1 MIYFVRHGATAWN
14 ENRDEN
20 GNKNPRYQGRK
31 DLSLNEKGITQA
43 KDVAQKLKEI
53 KFDKVFCSPLKRAK
67 ETCEI
72 ISDDNIVFDDRI
84 IERDFG
90 ELTGKTKRDF
100 DYAGFWN
107 LSGKQDYN
115 GAETI
120 KDVEKRVFNF
130 LDELKNDKDKNI
142 LVVAHSGIG
151 RVMMSYFYGVPEDGD
166 YLKFDISNGQAVL
179 FDYDRVSSRD
189 EASLIVKDIKKDII
203 KKRTQL
209 EVRHN
214 LKDSKTNIVF
224 GEN

>member
-20 GNKNPRYQGRK
+20 GNKNPRYQGRR
-31 DLSLNEKGITQA
+31 DLSLNEKGIVQA
-43 KDVAQKLKEI
+43 KDVAQKLKEL

-72 ISDDNIVFDDRI
+72 ICNNNIIFDDRI

-90 ELTGKTKRDF
+90 ELTGKTKKDF

-120 KDVEKRVFNF
+120 KDVEKRVFDF
-130 LDELKNDKDKNI
+130 LDELKKDKDKNI

-151 RVMMSYFYGVPEDGD
+151 RIMMSYFYGVPENGD

-179 FDYDRVSSRD
+179 FDYDR
-189 EASLIVKDIKKDII
+189 IVKKDKSKDILDHVKKDAIRRKVEEKEKFI
-203 KKRTQL
+203 GSTK
-209 EVRHN
+209 N
-214 LKDSKTNIVF
+214 AAF

>member
-1 MIYFVRHGATAWN
+1 MIYFVRHGATSWN

-31 DLSLNEKGITQA
+31 DLSLNEKGIAQA
-43 KDVAQKLKEI
+43 KGVAQKLKDL

-72 ISDDNIVFDDRI
+72 ICNDNIIFDDRI

-90 ELTGKTKRDF
+90 ELTGKTKKDF

-130 LDELKNDKDKNI
+130 LDELKENKNENI

-151 RVMMSYFYGVPEDGD
+151 RIMMSYFYGVPENGD
-166 YLKFDISNGQAVL
+166 YLKFDISNGQAIL
-179 FDYDRVSSRD
+179 FDYDR
-189 EASLIVKDIKKDII
+189 IVKKDKSKDILDHVKKDAIRRKVEEKEKFI
-203 KKRTQL
+203 GSTK
-209 EVRHN
+209 N
-214 LKDSKTNIVF
+214 AAF

>member
-1 MIYFVRHGATAWN
+1 MIYFVRHGATSWN

-31 DLSLNEKGITQA
+31 DLSLNEKGIAQA
-43 KDVAQKLKEI
+43 KDVAQKLKDL

-72 ISDDNIVFDDRI
+72 ICNDNIIFDDRI

-90 ELTGKTKRDF
+90 ELTGKTKKDF

-115 GAETI
+115 GVETI

-130 LDELKNDKDKNI
+130 LDELKENKNENI

-151 RVMMSYFYGVPEDGD
+151 RIMMSYFYGVPENGD
-166 YLKFDISNGQAVL
+166 YLKFDISNGQAIL
-179 FDYDRVSSRD
+179 FDYDMVSSRD
-189 EASLIVKDIKKDII
+189 ESKVIVKDIKRDII
-203 KKRTQL
+203 KKKINL
-209 EVRHN
+209 EENQN
-214 LKDSKTNIVF
+214 LKTSKKDVF
-224 GEN
+224 GEI